1 MCALV
6 LAMIFWRQEILTR
19 STLVLAIAYRF
30 RIKTFSYTV
39 KNLQINL
46 CEGVH
51 F

>member
-1 MCALV
+1 MCTLV
-6 LAMIFWRQEILTR
+6 LAMIFWHQEILTR

-30 RIKTFSYTV
+30 PIKKFSYAV
-39 KNLQINL
+39 KNLQINV